1 MNWPLAPPKN
11 IKDLVHLE
19 AVHDVLDLYLWLRYI
34 YIFFSK
40 DEPKPKPKDEF
51 YQKAINK
58 CPFSPDVIHNLNP
71 LGLTPFCSYRFMD
84 MFPDAN
90 LIREIQQEL
99 DGIIQVGVRNITR
112 LIRATENHSAETTA
126 SIRLP
131 DSDTLPQRRG
141 RVLKAHNQRK
151 ELRPSDSSLS
161 SRLLRDGLLTKEL
174 LEQLQKEWV
183 REQSQHG
190 DDFVSTNK
198 GKRKKK

>member
-1 MNWPLAPPKN
+1 
-11 IKDLVHLE
+11 
-19 AVHDVLDLYLWLRYI
+19 
-34 YIFFSK
+34 
-40 DEPKPKPKDEF
+40 
-51 YQKAINK
+51 
-58 CPFSPDVIHNLNP
+58 
-71 LGLTPFCSYRFMD
+71 MD